1 MTTAAWLIAFPLSAL
16 LYTLIELY
24 QRYVSPYKGFR
35 CAYRAHRGRHSC
47 SEFGKR
53 AILRGG
59 VTGFWP
65 LLRRRFAR
73 CAEAAKLLKA
83 RRAAIVAASP
93 AAPPV
98 LDYESKANREEEA
111 SRRSKDGWGDCV
123 GEGCLHG
130 CDVGSCEVGSCDVG
144 DAAGVADAGSCAVDT
159 CPADACGGV

>member
-1 MTTAAWLIAFPLSAL
+1 MSTATWLIAFPISAL

-53 AILRGG
+53 ALARGG
-59 VTGFWP
+59 VAGFWP

-83 RRAAIVAASP
+83 KRAVAVAAAVP
-93 AAPPV
+93 AAPV
-98 LDYESKANREEEA
+98 LDYESKRKREEEP
-111 SRRSKDGWGDCV
+111 SHRSKEGWGDCAA
-123 GEGCLHG
+123 EGCLQG
-130 CDVGSCEVGSCDVG
+130 CDVGTCDVG
-144 DAAGVADAGSCAVDT
+144 DCGGAADAASCGVEA
-159 CPADACGGV
+159 CPADACGGL

>member
-1 MTTAAWLIAFPLSAL
+1 MTTATWLIAFPISAL

-53 AILRGG
+53 ALARGG

-83 RRAAIVAASP
+83 KRAVAGAGVIT
-93 AAPPV
+93 AAAAAPV
-98 LDYESKANREEEA
+98 LDYESKAKREEKE
-111 SRRSKDGWGDCV
+111 SRGSKDVWGDCAV
-123 GEGCLHG
+123 EGCLQG
-130 CDVGSCEVGSCDVG
+130 CDVGSCDVG
-144 DAAGVADAGSCAVDT
+144 DCAGAVDAASCGVDA
-159 CPADACGGV
+159 CPADACGGL